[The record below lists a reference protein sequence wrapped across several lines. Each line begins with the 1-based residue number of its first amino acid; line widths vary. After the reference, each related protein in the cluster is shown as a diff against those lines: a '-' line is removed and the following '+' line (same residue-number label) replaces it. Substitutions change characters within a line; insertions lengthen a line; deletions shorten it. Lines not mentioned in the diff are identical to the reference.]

1 VLLADV
7 NLSDAQ
13 QILPALELAARAGR
27 PLLVM
32 AEDVESEAL
41 ATLVV
46 NRLRGTVASVAVRAP
61 ETGLRRREALDDLA
75 VLTGA
80 RLFAEDTGHRLERFT
95 AADFGRVGR
104 VQVDAS
110 TTLLAQGGGEGEAI
124 RGRLAWLKR
133 ESRRTAPAE
142 RAWIQQR
149 LACLAGGIAVIQVGA
164 PTEPERQQRKSCI
177 EDALAATHS
186 AVEEGVVTGGGVA
199 LLRAQPALENLK
211 VRGDEAAGVEILRR
225 ALEEPLLRI
234 AENAGEDAPRIL
246 ARVRA
251 AHGAIGYDALT
262 ASICDL
268 DRRGII
274 DPAKVTRLRARARR
288 EHRHAGAHDRRDRG
302 RRAARRAGAGSDL
315 DPRPTGI
322 RETAAPPPALVGS
335 AARNVVGSPPPR
347 PRGTGSLARCSSPR
361 RRA

>member
-1 VLLADV
+1 
-7 NLSDAQ
+7 
-13 QILPALELAARAGR
+13 
-27 PLLVM
+27 
-32 AEDVESEAL
+32 
-41 ATLVV
+41 
-46 NRLRGTVASVAVRAP
+46 
-61 ETGLRRREALDDLA
+61 
-75 VLTGA
+75 
-80 RLFAEDTGHRLERFT
+80 
-95 AADFGRVGR
+95 

-199 LLRAQPALENLK
+199 LLRAQSALENLK

-225 ALEEPLLRI
+225 ALEEPVLRI

-274 DPAKVTRLRARARR
+274 DPAKVTRCAL
-288 EHRHAGAHDRRDRG
+288 EH
-302 RRAARRAGAGSDL
+302 AASIGTLVLTTDAIVVD
-315 DPRPTGI
+315 
-322 RETAAPPPALVGS
+322 APPEEPGPEA
-335 AARNVVGSPPPR
+335 
-347 PRGTGSLARCSSPR
+347 T
-361 RRA
+361 